1 MVAQLGN
8 DLAVEEQQQL
18 AAQQQQVAVATSVEQ
33 QQLAAQQLATQQP
46 QLDTTLVRPT
56 LATTLAHSSAMAH
69 AGAASREAS

>member
-33 QQLAAQQLATQQP
+33 HQLAAQQLAAQHLATQQP

-56 LATTLAHSSAMAH
+56 LATT
-69 AGAASREAS
+69 RV